1 MRTFDIPDFYRSPVI
16 GKVKALRKT
25 ADPRKRDLQPSVLD
39 FGTVRFILPR
49 HFGFCFG
56 VENAIEIAY
65 RAVSENEGKRL
76 WLLSQMIHNP
86 EVNADLESQGIG
98 FLMDTEGRVLTPMDA
113 LKPEDVVI
121 VPAFGTTLEIEA
133 KLKEIGVDI
142 QRYNTTC
149 PFVEKVWK
157 RAAQLGDKDYTVVIH
172 GKPRHEETRA
182 TFSHSSAHAHSLVIK
197 NMAEAEVLAEYVR
210 GERDWGG
217 FAEDFAGRTSP
228 DFQVPRDLERFGVVN
243 QTTMLA
249 SDTQAIADHLKSALM
264 HRDGGSDERF
274 ANTRDTLCYATL
286 DNQTA
291 TAAAL
296 DRARESADVAIV
308 VGGYNSSNTSHL
320 VELCEEVVPT
330 WFIRGVG
337 EFKDDGSL
345 DNFDLSTGT
354 ARNTADWW
362 PSEARNEV
370 PTVLLTSGASCPDSA
385 VDRVLQKILER
396 CGGGRAVDDVLRLFA
411 QEQATLGA

>member
-1 MRTFDIPDFYRSPVI
+1 
-16 GKVKALRKT
+16 
-25 ADPRKRDLQPSVLD
+25 
-39 FGTVRFILPR
+39 
-49 HFGFCFG
+49 
-56 VENAIEIAY
+56 
-65 RAVSENEGKRL
+65 
-76 WLLSQMIHNP
+76 
-86 EVNADLESQGIG
+86 
-98 FLMDTEGRVLTPMDA
+98 
-113 LKPEDVVI
+113 
-121 VPAFGTTLEIEA
+121 
-133 KLKEIGVDI
+133 
-142 QRYNTTC
+142 
-149 PFVEKVWK
+149 
-157 RAAQLGDKDYTVVIH
+157 
-172 GKPRHEETRA
+172 
-182 TFSHSSAHAHSLVIK
+182 
-197 NMAEAEVLAEYVR
+197 
-210 GERDWGG
+210 
-217 FAEDFAGRTSP
+217 
-228 DFQVPRDLERFGVVN
+228 
-243 QTTMLA
+243 
-249 SDTQAIADHLKSALM
+249 M

-362 PSEARNEV
+362 PSEARDEV